1 MFKLTFQCEL
11 QKIEENLVKDQLLV
25 MLVDTLVDDLN
36 DLKDK
41 QNNSFNKYNL
51 SIIIISS
58 IKLD

>member
-41 QNNSFNKYNL
+41 QNN
-51 SIIIISS
+51 
-58 IKLD
+58 